1 MPSLTRRAPR
11 SRVRTLAIGGL
22 AALTATLALAPA
34 APAGVRS
41 NVLLNVSG
49 THNFGALGV
58 YAISGAASITARQAP
73 TEPCRLA
80 IGSNTCRVLTIATVA
95 RATNGPVTCSFT
107 GATTVTVPVT
117 DTTTVDA
124 VVLPPNPI
132 SPTDPCAPLGSF
144 AIRYT
149 LAHSADNTITAAT
162 AQTEPV
168 T

>member
-1 MPSLTRRAPR
+1 MSLKSRRAA
-11 SRVRTLAIGGL
+11 VVGAL

-34 APAGVRS
+34 APAAVRS
-41 NVLLNVSG
+41 NVLINLSG
-49 THNFGALGV
+49 THTFGASGV
-58 YAISGAASITARQAP
+58 YAISGGASITSMQYPVDP
-73 TEPCRLA
+73 TCRLA

-95 RATNGPVTCSFT
+95 RATNGVNSCSFI

-124 VVLPPNPI
+124 VVVPGNPI
-132 SPTDPCAPLGSF
+132 RPSDPLCPALGSF
-144 AIRYT
+144 AIRYS
-149 LAHSADNTITAAT
+149 LAISADNTITAAT